1 LQRRDPGFEV
11 GARKY
16 VTEFAFGGFPK
27 GEVADGRGHEKGGGL
42 RKVVHRLFGSPK
54 VRYFCKT
61 IVKVTDSTLW
71 LLLCQIWD
79 RKDSRRKSLMKGGL
93 EGLKRDSFV

>member
-1 LQRRDPGFEV
+1 
-11 GARKY
+11 
-16 VTEFAFGGFPK
+16 
-27 GEVADGRGHEKGGGL
+27 L

-61 IVKVTDSTLW
+61 FVKVTDSTLW

-79 RKDSRRKSLMKGGL
+79 RKDLRRKSLMKGGL